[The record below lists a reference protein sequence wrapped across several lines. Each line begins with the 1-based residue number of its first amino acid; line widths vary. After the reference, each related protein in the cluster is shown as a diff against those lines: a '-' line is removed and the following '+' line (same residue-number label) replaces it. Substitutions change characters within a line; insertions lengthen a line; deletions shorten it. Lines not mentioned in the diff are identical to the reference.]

1 MTFTNQETKVIRSI
15 IVAFIYM
22 AEVATERV
30 LFNIEKDP
38 NRYFRFVDCLEAAK
52 DILHK
57 IDTTTELQKEI
68 QHEATKLSAL
78 WQQCYPLL

>member
-68 QHEATKLSAL
+68 
-78 WQQCYPLL
+78 